1 MSKRKH
7 SYHGQ
12 DALEL
17 ESSHSFPSPGPESLV
32 DKDTKFANLYKTE
45 PNFRELAG
53 LDPAFAPYPDAVMQ
67 LTTTLLSLDFGLR
80 VELPQSRLCPMV
92 HNRHNY
98 ILWLKDLVDSSLP
111 AGFSQSDVVG
121 LDIGTGSSCI
131 YPLLGCAQRPWSF
144 IATGWSFFSM
154 FLGPRLGPLMYIDP
168 LNIQNARA
176 NVSRNGLDRRIRI
189 VPRTQMDPLVA
200 LSDFDLPSL
209 TFTMTNPPFYE
220 SLEDLKLCAEK
231 KLRPPLTACTG
242 SAVEMV
248 TVGGESGFAERILTE
263 SLELQQKVR
272 WYTIMFGKQS
282 SVETLVKK
290 LRDHKV
296 SNYAIT
302 EFVQGSR
309 TRRWAVAWSFC
320 PQRPAQSSARG
331 LKVPGWKGIILPP
344 LTEVEVASLPSGVN
358 PWRVATTL
366 RETLEGLDLKDFSW
380 DMKRVC
386 ATGKS
391 AQNVW
396 SRAYRRRKQRGEDTT
411 LSNGGPD
418 PVFGFKVWISV
429 GVEKATVYCRWTE
442 GYDETTFASFQGYL
456 KTIVTKAVEDGKDRS
471 KGDEPPSMG

>member
-1 MSKRKH
+1 MS
-7 SYHGQ
+7 
-12 DALEL
+12 D
-17 ESSHSFPSPGPESLV
+17 
-32 DKDTKFANLYKTE
+32 
-45 PNFRELAG
+45 
-53 LDPAFAPYPDAVMQ
+53 
-67 LTTTLLSLDFGLR
+67 
-80 VELPQSRLCPMV
+80 
-92 HNRHNY
+92 
-98 ILWLKDLVDSSLP
+98 DLVDSSLP

-131 YPLLGCAQRPWSF
+131 YPLLGCTQRPWSF
-144 IATGWSFFSM
+144 IATD
-154 FLGPRLGPLMYIDP
+154 IDP

-176 NVSRNGLDRRIRI
+176 NVLRNGLGTRIRI

-200 LSDFDLPSL
+200 LSDFGLPSL

-220 SLEDLKLCAEK
+220 SLEDLELCAEQK
-231 KLRPPLTACTG
+231 QRPPLTACTG

-263 SLELQQKVR
+263 SLQLQQKVR

-282 SVETLVKK
+282 SVETLAKK

-320 PQRPAQSSARG
+320 PQRPVQSSARG

-344 LTEVEVASLPSGVN
+344 LTEAEVASFPSSGDGVN
-358 PWRVATTL
+358 PGRVATML
-366 RETLEGLDLKDFSW
+366 RETLEGLDLKDFGW
-380 DMKRVC
+380 DMKRLC

-411 LSNGGPD
+411 LSKGGPD

-429 GVEKATVYCRWTE
+429 GVEKATVCCRWTE
-442 GYDETTFASFQGYL
+442 GYDENTFASFQGYL
-456 KTIVTKAVEDGKDRS
+456 KTIVTKAAGDGEDGS
-471 KGDEPPSMG
+471 KGDEPSSMG

>member
-1 MSKRKH
+1 
-7 SYHGQ
+7 
-12 DALEL
+12 
-17 ESSHSFPSPGPESLV
+17 
-32 DKDTKFANLYKTE
+32 
-45 PNFRELAG
+45 
-53 LDPAFAPYPDAVMQ
+53 
-67 LTTTLLSLDFGLR
+67 
-80 VELPQSRLCPMV
+80 
-92 HNRHNY
+92 
-98 ILWLKDLVDSSLP
+98 
-111 AGFSQSDVVG
+111 
-121 LDIGTGSSCI
+121 
-131 YPLLGCAQRPWSF
+131 
-144 IATGWSFFSM
+144 
-154 FLGPRLGPLMYIDP
+154 
-168 LNIQNARA
+168 
-176 NVSRNGLDRRIRI
+176 
-189 VPRTQMDPLVA
+189 MDPLVA

-248 TVGGESGFAERILTE
+248 TVGGESGFAGRILTE

-320 PQRPAQSSARG
+320 PQRPVQSSARG